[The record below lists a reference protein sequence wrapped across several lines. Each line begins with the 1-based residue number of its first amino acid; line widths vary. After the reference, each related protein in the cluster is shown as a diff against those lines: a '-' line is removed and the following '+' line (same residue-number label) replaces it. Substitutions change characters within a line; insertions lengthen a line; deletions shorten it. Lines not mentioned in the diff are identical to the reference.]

1 MMRMSLVLL
10 LAYLAT
16 EVSTN
21 LFLFHLRVRLG
32 RLDGDRERLR
42 IGRTFLPW
50 CG

>member
-1 MMRMSLVLL
+1 MRMPLVLL
-10 LAYLAT
+10 PAYLAIGI
-16 EVSTN
+16 STN
-21 LFLFHLRVRLG
+21 LFLFHFTVPLD